1 MDGYQ
6 LTFCTQQERR
16 HDHQQ
21 LCQWLLTLA
30 KSMQIRGATLISA
43 QEGLGSHH
51 RLHSAH
57 FFDLADQPVEVT
69 MIVSAE
75 ECDALMERLR
85 NEPDL
90 HLFYAK
96 SHVEFGTIGDPASN

>member
-1 MDGYQ
+1 
-6 LTFCTQQERR
+6 
-16 HDHQQ
+16 
-21 LCQWLLTLA
+21 
-30 KSMQIRGATLISA
+30 
-43 QEGLGSHH
+43 
-51 RLHSAH
+51 
-57 FFDLADQPVEVT
+57 

-96 SHVEFGTIGDPASN
+96 SHVEFGTIGDPASNQARAPSGRSVHRARH